1 MAKHRIEK
9 VNEEVRKEI
18 SEIIRNDIKD
28 PRVTSLVSVVA
39 AEVTPDYK
47 FAKVFI
53 SLFGTEEERQDALKG
68 LKNSSGY
75 VRKLL
80 SERMRLRYTPQINF
94 TLDGTIEHGAHIMKI
109 LHDIEVSSKG
119 GNVSGDVEKTEV
131 QSSDKNQS
139 GDFVSDENQEE
150 GGRE

>member
-1 MAKHRIEK
+1 MSKHRIEK

-18 SEIIRNDIKD
+18 SDIIRNDIND
-28 PRVTSLVSVVA
+28 PRVNSLVSVIA

-53 SLFGTEEERQDALKG
+53 SLLGTEEERLEALKG
-68 LKNSSGY
+68 LKSSSGF

-94 TLDGTIEHGAHIMKI
+94 TLDSTIEHGANIMKI
-109 LHDIEVSSKG
+109 LHDIEVGEKE
-119 GNVSGDVEKTEV
+119 GDK
-131 QSSDKNQS
+131 
-139 GDFVSDENQEE
+139 
-150 GGRE
+150 

>member
-18 SEIIRNDIKD
+18 SDIIRNDIHD
-28 PRVTSLVSVVA
+28 PRVNSLVSVIA

-53 SLFGTEEERQDALKG
+53 SLLGTEEERLEALKG
-68 LKNSSGY
+68 LKSSSGF

-94 TLDGTIEHGAHIMKI
+94 TLDSTIEQGAHIMKI
-109 LHDIEVSSKG
+109 LHDIEVGEKE
-119 GNVSGDVEKTEV
+119 GDK
-131 QSSDKNQS
+131 
-139 GDFVSDENQEE
+139 
-150 GGRE
+150 

>member
-28 PRVTSLVSVVA
+28 PRVNSLVSVIA

-47 FAKVFI
+47 FAKVYI
-53 SLFGTEEERQDALKG
+53 SLLGTEEERQDALKG
-68 LKNSSGY
+68 LKSSAGY

-94 TLDGTIEHGAHIMKI
+94 TLDGTIEHGAHIMQI
-109 LHDIEVSSKG
+109 LREIEVSSHAG
-119 GNVSGDVEKTEV
+119 EKKDDAEKSVLEETSE
-131 QSSDKNQS
+131 
-139 GDFVSDENQEE
+139 ENQEE
-150 GGRE
+150 GGK

>member
-18 SEIIRNDIKD
+18 SDIIRNDIHD
-28 PRVTSLVSVVA
+28 PRVNSLVSVIA

-53 SLFGTEEERQDALKG
+53 SLLGTEEERLEALKG
-68 LKNSSGY
+68 LKSSSGF

-94 TLDGTIEHGAHIMKI
+94 TLDSTIEHGAHIMKI
-109 LHDIEVSSKG
+109 LHDIEVGEKE
-119 GNVSGDVEKTEV
+119 GDE
-131 QSSDKNQS
+131 
-139 GDFVSDENQEE
+139 
-150 GGRE
+150 